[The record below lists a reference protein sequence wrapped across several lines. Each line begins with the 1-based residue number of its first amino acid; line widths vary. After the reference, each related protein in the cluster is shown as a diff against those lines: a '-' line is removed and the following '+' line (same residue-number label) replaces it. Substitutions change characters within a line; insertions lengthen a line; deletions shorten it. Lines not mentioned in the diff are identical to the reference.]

1 MVDTVRMSREVV
13 TSTKTEKLSSII
25 EISGCME
32 RYACTVAVLER
43 TEIQSQG

>member
-1 MVDTVRMSREVV
+1 MVDRVRMSGEVV
-13 TSTKTEKLSSII
+13 TSAKTEKLSSII